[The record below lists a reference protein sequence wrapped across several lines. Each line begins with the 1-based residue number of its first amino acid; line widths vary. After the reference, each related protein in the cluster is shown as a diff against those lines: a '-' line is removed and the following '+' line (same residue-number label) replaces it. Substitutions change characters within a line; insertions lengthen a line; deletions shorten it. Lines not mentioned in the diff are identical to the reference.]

1 MKLVDFGSG
10 AVTDGG
16 AHNLTG
22 TPLYMS
28 PEVLPVLVEFQRTGL
43 LPKMEGVDYYKAD
56 VYSLG
61 VTFLHL
67 AICEPPIRLLTS
79 DRPSAI
85 SFYLSQ
91 IQQPYPYLHYLLR
104 NMLETEPNSRPV
116 FQTLYDY
123 IESLFQ
129 SVTKSE
135 SGEKP
140 AEAVTTS
147 LNYSHSTQSSD
158 ISNPFNSPTSQA
170 SQSCVSV

>member
-28 PEVLPVLVEFQRTGL
+28 PEVLPVLGEFQRTGV

-67 AICEPPIRLLTS
+67 AVCEPPIRLLTS
-79 DRPSAI
+79 DRPSAV

-91 IQQPYPYLHYLLR
+91 IQQPYPYLHYLLS
-104 NMLETEPNSRPV
+104 NMLEKEPSSRPV

-123 IESLFQ
+123 VESLFQ
-129 SVTKSE
+129 STI
-135 SGEKP
+135 KP
-140 AEAVTTS
+140 ETEAKPTETVTTS
-147 LNYSHSTQSSD
+147 IDYSSSTQSSEL
-158 ISNPFNSPTSQA
+158 SNPFDYPA
-170 SQSCVSV
+170 SQSSVNV